1 MKKMTK
7 KQVFILYV
15 IIIAVMFVT
24 VFLVNLTIGYSTVK
38 EALVSGG
45 MITAPVAL
53 LGAGTGFMIL
63 FLGDADDAFEN
74 GAEEDDVSKDNFVNI
89 FRSNKSNR
97 KFKNK
102 KGSSKRTS
110 KSYVK
115 RLPFFIKIPD

>member
-7 KQVFILYV
+7 KQVFILYG

-45 MITAPVAL
+45 MFTAPVAL

-63 FLGDADDAFEN
+63 FLGDANDTFEN

-89 FRSNKSNR
+89 FRSNK
-97 KFKNK
+97 
-102 KGSSKRTS
+102 
-110 KSYVK
+110 
-115 RLPFFIKIPD
+115 